1 MRKFLILA
9 LISAAGALTA
19 GAAPCVNIVAN
30 LSAGQSFNDPTDS
43 CTIGG
48 VTFSDFTIYANA
60 GYPSQ
65 TSGTSAADLT
75 VTVSGDELLFGTNNL
90 GSGAGAEDLTIYFQ
104 AVPGAVDSVT
114 LIGSGQNVNETVCGV
129 AFTVGSETCASPL
142 NHSTLAVNSTT
153 FTSTSVV
160 TTAPTEFFMKDDGGN
175 SGLTQSYLFVSSV
188 PEPMSFSLVGV
199 GLLGLGMAR
208 RRIRR

>member
-9 LISAAGALTA
+9 LISVAGALTA
-19 GAAPCVNIVAN
+19 GAAPCVNILAN
-30 LSAGQSFNDPTDS
+30 LSAGQSFSDTTDS

-48 VTFSDFTIYANA
+48 VTFSDFTVYANA
-60 GYPSQ
+60 GYPSP
-65 TSGTSAADLT
+65 GTSAADLT
-75 VTVSGDELLFGTNNL
+75 VTVTGNELDFGTNNL

-129 AFTVGSETCASPL
+129 AFTIGSETCAAPL
-142 NHSTLAVNSTT
+142 NSTPLAVNSAT
-153 FTSTSVV
+153 FSSTSAVA
-160 TTAPTEFFMKDDGGN
+160 TAPTQYFMKDDGGN